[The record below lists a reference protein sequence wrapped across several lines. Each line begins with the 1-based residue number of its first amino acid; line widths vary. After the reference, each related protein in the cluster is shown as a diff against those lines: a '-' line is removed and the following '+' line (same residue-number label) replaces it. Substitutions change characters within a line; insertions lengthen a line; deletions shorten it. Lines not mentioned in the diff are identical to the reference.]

1 MVGSSVIPQRH
12 IITSRDT

>member
-1 MVGSSVIPQRH
+1 MVGSTVMPRRH